1 MTASIPNGFS
11 EDQLRQL
18 MVNAAIREEAD
29 KEAEEGP
36 YGGLTREEICDK
48 AEASLDAM
56 NDICKH
62 ALSHKLVV
70 MQVISNYIDWHNNMA
85 ERLHEEGKH
94 ELSAGWSRDAGK
106 FQAII
111 NLLQSVGVDP
121 KDFTVSWFD
130 DDDDDNDYCHC
141 DYD

>member
-29 KEAEEGP
+29 KEAEKGP
-36 YGGLTREEICDK
+36 YNGLTREDICNN

-56 NDICKH
+56 NEICKH
-62 ALSHKLVV
+62 AMSHKLVV
-70 MQVISNYIDWHNNMA
+70 MQVISNYIDWHNAMA
-85 ERLHEEGKH
+85 ENLLEEGNH
-94 ELSAGWSRDAGK
+94 EIAAGWFRDAGK

-111 NLLQSVGVDP
+111 NLLQSTGVHP
-121 KDFTVSWFD
+121 EDFTTSWYD
-130 DDDDDNDYCHC
+130 QDC
-141 DYD
+141 DCE

>member
-70 MQVISNYIDWHNNMA
+70 MQVISNYIDWHNVMA
-85 ERLHEEGKH
+85 ERLHEEGSH
-94 ELSAGWSRDAGK
+94 EIAAGWSRDAGK

-121 KDFTVSWFD
+121 DDFTTSWYD
-130 DDDDDNDYCHC
+130 QEC
-141 DYD
+141 DCE

>member
-36 YGGLTREEICDK
+36 FNGLTREEICNK

-56 NDICKH
+56 NDICTH
-62 ALSHKLVV
+62 AMSHKLVV
-70 MQVISNYIDWHNNMA
+70 MQVISNLIDWHNTMG
-85 ERLHEEGKH
+85 ERLIEEGENDH
-94 ELSAGWSRDAGK
+94 AAGWLKDAGK
-106 FQAII
+106 LQAIM
-111 NLLQSVGVDP
+111 NLLQTTGVHSD
-121 KDFTVSWFD
+121 DFTTTWYD
-130 DDDDDNDYCHC
+130 QEC
-141 DYD
+141 DCE